1 LRAPEVRRI
10 TLLSALA
17 PVDDEQPTER
27 RVEPA
32 LDQIVDQ
39 RLDLSVA
46 SPTRPSLLRRRR
58 CGGRRPVQVR
68 CPICRPIDP
77 EIGRWSLDKSDAIHR
92 PAARST
98 APRTG
103 ASPPISRCRPGH
115 DRQVAFGKPDS
126 PPEFAVDTLIFVRPT
141 KAKSHTFRL
150 RHEILSTR
158 TAAYSLPTTFPIC
171 FA

>member
-1 LRAPEVRRI
+1 VLVI
-10 TLLSALA
+10 DIALA
-17 PVDDEQPTER
+17 PVDDEQPTDR

-32 LDQIVDQ
+32 FDQIVHQ

-46 SPTRPSLLRRRR
+46 SPTRPSLLRCRR

-68 CPICRPIDP
+68 CPICP
-77 EIGRWSLDKSDAIHR
+77 DAIHR

-126 PPEFAVDTLIFVRPT
+126 PPEFTCRHVDFRVGIAPARRRLTLTDFDFVM
-141 KAKSHTFRL
+141 K
-150 RHEILSTR
+150 
-158 TAAYSLPTTFPIC
+158 Y
-171 FA
+171 